1 MKFYRNES
9 FQAVNKKSDLI
20 LSELRKNGCR
30 ITEQRK
36 LIIDIILENECSCCK
51 EIYYQA
57 AHKDPSIGIA
67 TVYRMLKKLEEIGAI
82 DRKNQYQISYDMA
95 AEEPGKMVVVEKDK
109 VMEVRELSIFD
120 EIVSKLKKEGYISHP
135 NISIV
140 INVNS

>member
-1 MKFYRNES
+1 MKFYKNES
-9 FQAVNKKSDLI
+9 FQTINKKSDFI
-20 LSELRKNGCR
+20 ISELRKNGCR

-67 TVYRMLKKLEEIGAI
+67 TVYRMLKKLEEIGAL
-82 DRKNQYQISYDMA
+82 DRKNQYQISYDMT
-95 AEEPGKMVVVEKDK
+95 EESGKMVVVEKNK
-109 VMEVRELSIFD
+109 VMEVRELSLFED
-120 EIVSKLKKEGYISHP
+120 IVTKLKKEGYISHP

-140 INVNS
+140 VNVNS

>member
-1 MKFYRNES
+1 MKFYKNES
-9 FQAVNKKSDLI
+9 FQTINKKSDLI

-82 DRKNQYQISYDMA
+82 DRKNQYQISYDV
-95 AEEPGKMVVVEKDK
+95 AERPGKMVVVEKNK
-109 VMEVRELSIFD
+109 VFEVKELSLFE
-120 EIVSKLKKEGYISHP
+120 EIVEKLKKEGYISHP

-140 INVNS
+140 VNVNS